1 MRLLIADD
9 HALFRDSLS
18 ALVEARGHEVVGE
31 AKDGEEA
38 VELTRRLEP
47 DIVLMDLNMPNKGGL
62 EATRELLE
70 RQPGLRVVI
79 LTASTEDRD
88 LFEAIRAGAQGYLM
102 KDLEADAFFELLE
115 GVLEGEPALPPEL
128 SRKLMREFASGGAE
142 ARQRDDPDAL
152 TDRELEVLEAM
163 VQGVTSNRSLSRH
176 LDVSENTVKFHVRNV
191 LDKLH
196 LHDRA
201 QAVAYA
207 LRTGLVKTG
216 PISR

>member
-18 ALVEARGHEVVGE
+18 ALVEARGHQVVGE

-38 VELTRRLEP
+38 VTLTRRLEP
-47 DIVLMDLNMPNKGGL
+47 DIVLMDLNMPKKGGL
-62 EATRELLE
+62 EAIRELLE
-70 RQPGLRVVI
+70 QQPELRVVV
-79 LTASTEDRD
+79 LTASTSDQD

-128 SRKLMREFASGGAE
+128 SRKLMREFASGGSE
-142 ARQRDDPDAL
+142 SRQREDPDAL

-176 LDVSENTVKFHVRNV
+176 LEVSENTVKFHVRNV

-201 QAVAYA
+201 QAVAHA
-207 LRTGLVKTG
+207 LRSGLVKTDQ
-216 PISR
+216 IRR

>member
-38 VELTRRLEP
+38 VALTRRLEP
-47 DIVLMDLNMPNKGGL
+47 DIVLMDLNMPKKGGL

-70 RQPGLRVVI
+70 RQPELRVVI
-79 LTASTEDRD
+79 LTASTEDQD

-142 ARQRDDPDAL
+142 PRHREDPDAL

-163 VQGVTSNRSLSRH
+163 VQGVTSNRSLARH

-216 PISR
+216 PAGR